1 MPTLAIKNSTAMI
14 AEKILQTGLNFL
26 VIAVL
31 ARALGPEDLGRF
43 GLVQAVLAVGL
54 PVALFVSEPILIKL
68 FVAENCKLERLQS
81 IALRVKLLSSVFV
94 YLVSIAFANW
104 YLSDGLFSLV
114 VFYCAIH
121 FINFDVIFF
130 FYYRATEQSSKVL
143 IAKLSILIPIAAL
156 KILAAIFTGSLA
168 VIVLVYFAEALA
180 ISVAAWW
187 MLRRELS
194 VEQVG
199 AKSIQLSEL
208 TSISWPIFTSAFLIV
223 LYSRIDQFMID
234 YYLTGIELGHY
245 TLAVKLNQAS
255 TVVVSAYILSQF
267 PRLLKLRSINT
278 KKYNEEIVR
287 ALRICLIV
295 SLIFICLLYT
305 SPSPRDQRGSRMPSS
320 A

>member
-121 FINFDVIFF
+121 
-130 FYYRATEQSSKVL
+130 L
-143 IAKLSILIPIAAL
+143 
-156 KILAAIFTGSLA
+156 
-168 VIVLVYFAEALA
+168 
-180 ISVAAWW
+180 
-187 MLRRELS
+187 
-194 VEQVG
+194 
-199 AKSIQLSEL
+199 
-208 TSISWPIFTSAFLIV
+208 
-223 LYSRIDQFMID
+223 
-234 YYLTGIELGHY
+234 
-245 TLAVKLNQAS
+245 
-255 TVVVSAYILSQF
+255 
-267 PRLLKLRSINT
+267 
-278 KKYNEEIVR
+278 
-287 ALRICLIV
+287 
-295 SLIFICLLYT
+295 SLIHISEPTRPY
-305 SPSPRDQRGSRMPSS
+305 
-320 A
+320 